1 MNEREFDDLLR
12 EVKGGDLP
20 PCPEGVEANVL
31 RRVRL
36 HRAEG
41 GLSGWFHFLPPRT
54 VLAMAALA
62 LALVIFTSSVVTLVS
77 SSAHTENLRKREETN
92 RVLDLR
98 FVKATTLITFE
109 RD

>member
-1 MNEREFDDLLR
+1 MNEREFDDLIR
-12 EVKGGDLP
+12 EVKGRDLP

-36 HRAEG
+36 HRAAG

-62 LALVIFTSSVVTLVS
+62 LVIFTSSVVTLVS
-77 SSAHTENLRKREETN
+77 SSAHAENLRKREETN
-92 RVLDLR
+92 HVLDLR

>member
-1 MNEREFDDLLR
+1 MYEREFDDLIS
-12 EVKGGDLP
+12 EVKERDLP

-41 GLSGWFHFLPPRT
+41 GPSGRIRFLPPRT
-54 VLAMAALA
+54 ALAMTA

-77 SSAHTENLRKREETN
+77 SSAYAENLRKREETN